1 MDEVLKQNIIKDLGL
16 DRFPPERQEEM
27 LLMIGKLIYQGVIIR
42 VMGLLSEK
50 DKEDFDQ
57 LLMEK
62 VEDEDAVLKF
72 LETKIPNLD
81 ELVKE
86 EVVAF
91 KKESIDFI
99 NNLK

>member
-72 LETKIPNLD
+72 LESKIPNLD
-81 ELVKE
+81 ELVNE
-86 EVVAF
+86 EVAAF